1 MSMANTLIEKSRPI
15 EILLVEDNPGDVMLT
30 IRAFNK
36 GKLANNIQV
45 AEDGE
50 IAVEML
56 RKEGVYAE
64 AVTPDIILLDLNLPK
79 LNGQEVLEEIRK
91 DSLLKRIPVV
101 VLTSSKSDMD
111 VVKSYDLCVG
121 GYIIKPVDMKQ
132 FTHIVE
138 AIENFWFS
146 IVVLPDEEKIAAE
159 ISASDE

>member
-56 RKEGVYAE
+56 RKEGIYAE
-64 AVTPDIILLDLNLPK
+64 ALTPDIILLDLNLPK

-111 VVKSYDLCVG
+111 VVKSYNLCVG

-138 AIENFWFS
+138 AIESFWFS
-146 IVVLPDEEKIAAE
+146 IVVLPDEQKIATE
-159 ISASDE
+159 MSASDE